1 MAWCRSHAELDSA
14 SNDFFASQVL
24 VQCLGASLVRMV
36 ITASQTHRSSSAA
49 VGVVLMS
56 LLRMQRVFDGVTNG

>member
-24 VQCLGASLVRMV
+24 VQCVGASLVRMM
-36 ITASQTHRSSSAA
+36 ITASQTHEVQQRCGGGRPDEPPPHAA
-49 VGVVLMS
+49 
-56 LLRMQRVFDGVTNG
+56 RF